1 MVMNAPQIQ
10 GGTLTGLSLAGRD
23 GTWDLTHQDGRIV
36 VLRPSTTTG
45 GGFVMPRLA
54 DIHVH
59 LDKTFTACRMP
70 HRAQS
75 LFDAIDMMAADTANW
90 TVDDLKKR
98 AETGLARAYAHGT
111 ALMRSHVDWHGKE
124 APLAWSVLSDKARQ
138 WRGRVD
144 LQLASLTPLDDL
156 VEIGASVARTVR
168 EDGGVLGAFVYRNED
183 LCQKIRTVF
192 DLAEKHGLDLDFH
205 VDEGLE
211 PEARGIDTI
220 IAETARRS
228 MAGHVLCGH
237 GCALA
242 VRDPDDVHRVLDQGA
257 EAGVG
262 LTVLPGANSY
272 LQDGGTGR
280 TPRLRGLAPLHEARA
295 AGIPVMIGS
304 DNVRDGFYPYGDYD
318 LWDVYRL
325 AVLNGHLPHH
335 DWLDAISTAPARWMG
350 RDLSLREGAPA
361 SFVRFYATGPGDAL
375 SRAGARREVWQN
387 GRRIPEFQ
395 GDER

>member
-1 MVMNAPQIQ
+1 MTASEMP
-10 GGTLTGLSLAGRD
+10 GETLTGLSLAGRD
-23 GTWDLTHQDGRIV
+23 GSWDLTHRDGRIV
-36 VLRPSTTTG
+36 ALQPSATTG

-59 LDKTFTACRMP
+59 LDKTFTVDRMP
-70 HRAQS
+70 HRALS
-75 LFDAIDMMAADTANW
+75 LFDAIDMMTEDKANWSAAD
-90 TVDDLKKR
+90 LKRR
-98 AETGLARAYAHGT
+98 AETGLARAHAHGT
-111 ALMRSHVDWHGKE
+111 ALVRSHVDWNG
-124 APLAWSVLSDKARQ
+124 AAPPLAWRVLSDLARE
-138 WRGRVD
+138 WRGQID

-156 VEIGASVARTVR
+156 AEIGPSVARTLR
-168 EDGGVLGAFVYRNED
+168 DEGGVLGAFVYRNAD
-183 LCQKIRTVF
+183 LDQKIGAVF

-211 PEARGIDTI
+211 PEARGIDVI
-220 IAETARRS
+220 IAETARRG

-237 GCALA
+237 GCALS
-242 VRDPDDVHRVLDQGA
+242 VRDPDEVRRVLEKGA

-272 LQDGGTGR
+272 LQDGGTDR

-304 DNVRDGFYPYGDYD
+304 DNVRDGFFPYGDYD

-335 DWLDAISTAPARWMG
+335 DWLDTISEAPARWMG
-350 RDLSLREGAPA
+350 QDLGLREGGPA
-361 SFVRFYATGPGDAL
+361 SFIKFDATGAGDAL
-375 SRAGARREVWQN
+375 SRAGARREVWQD
-387 GRRIPEFQ
+387 GRRLPGIQ

>member
-1 MVMNAPQIQ
+1 MNAPEIR

-36 VLRPSTTTG
+36 ALRPSPTTG

-54 DIHVH
+54 DVHVH
-59 LDKTFTACRMP
+59 LDKTFTADRMP
-70 HRAQS
+70 HRALS
-75 LFDAIDMMAADTANW
+75 LFAAIEMMAADAATW
-90 TVDDLKKR
+90 TVDDLTRR
-98 AETGLARAYAHGT
+98 AEAGLARAHAHGT

-124 APLAWSVLSDKARQ
+124 PPPAWRVLSDLAGQ
-138 WRGRVD
+138 WQGRVD

-156 VEIGASVARTVR
+156 VENGTSVAPTVR
-168 EDGGVLGAFVYRNED
+168 DEGGVLGAFVYRNED
-183 LCQKIRTVF
+183 LGEKIGAVF
-192 DLAEKHGLDLDFH
+192 DLAEKYGLDLDFH
-205 VDEGLE
+205 VDEGVE
-211 PEARGIDTI
+211 PEARGIDAI

-237 GCALA
+237 GCALS
-242 VRDPDDVHRVLDQGA
+242 VRDPEEVRRVLDRGA
-257 EAGVG
+257 EAGIG

-272 LQDGGTGR
+272 LQDGGPGR
-280 TPRLRGLAPLHEARA
+280 TPRLRGLAPLHEAGT

-335 DWLDAISTAPARWMG
+335 DWLDAISAAPARWMG
-350 RDLSLREGAPA
+350 RDLGLREGAPA
-361 SFVRFYATGPGDAL
+361 SFIRFDASGPGDAL
-375 SRAGARREVWQN
+375 SRTRAGREVWQN
-387 GRRIPEFQ
+387 GRRLPEFQ
-395 GDER
+395 GDET